1 MSPKKRAQERQKAMR
16 RTSLVGAVVN
26 LVLTIGKVFF
36 GIVGQSHALIA
47 DGVHSLA
54 DLSTDLMVWFA
65 AKYSN
70 QPADEDHPYGH
81 ARIETMFT
89 VALGAVLIA
98 TSAGIAWDSAERLL
112 NPDLLLRPT
121 PIVLLIAFI
130 SIVANEGLYQY
141 TMIAARKH
149 RSALLKA
156 NAWHH
161 RSDAI
166 SSVVVLLGVAGS
178 ILGLTYLD
186 AFAAAVVAFMIAKIG
201 WEQAWN
207 SIRELIDT
215 GLDAK
220 QVSAI
225 KKLIKNIDG
234 VHGVHMLRTRRM
246 AGNSI
251 VDVHIQVDGF
261 LSVSEGHRISEHV
274 RHMLLQ
280 SNKDIVDVVI
290 HIDPEDDEISDPS
303 NKLPLRREVLE
314 DLRTVWQEELEHW
327 DMQKVVLHYLNGQIH
342 IEVFGHAE
350 PEQDISERLVEKAQQ
365 LSYVGRV
372 SWYCPLS
379 HSQKNTD

>member
-1 MSPKKRAQERQKAMR
+1 MSSKKRAKERQKAMR

-26 LVLTIGKVFF
+26 LALTIGKVIF

-89 VALGAVLIA
+89 VALGVVLIV
-98 TSAGIAWDSAERLL
+98 TSVGIAWDSAERLL
-112 NPDLLLRPT
+112 NPSLLLQPT

-130 SIVANEGLYQY
+130 SILANEGLYQY

-149 RSALLKA
+149 RSSLLKA

-178 ILGLTYLD
+178 LLGLTYLD

-246 AGNSI
+246 GGSSI
-251 VDVHIQVDGF
+251 VDVHIQVDDF

-274 RHMLLQ
+274 RHILLE

-290 HIDPEDDEISDPS
+290 HIDPEDDEVSDPS
-303 NKLPLRREVLE
+303 SKLPLRSEVLK
-314 DLRTVWQEELEHW
+314 DLRSVWQEDIEYL
-327 DMQKVVLHYLNGQIH
+327 DMEKVVLHYLNGQIH
-342 IEVFGHAE
+342 IEVFDRAE
-350 PEQDISERLVEKAQQ
+350 PAPEVSERLVEKAQQ
-365 LSYVGRV
+365 LTYVGRV

-379 HSQKNTD
+379 RR